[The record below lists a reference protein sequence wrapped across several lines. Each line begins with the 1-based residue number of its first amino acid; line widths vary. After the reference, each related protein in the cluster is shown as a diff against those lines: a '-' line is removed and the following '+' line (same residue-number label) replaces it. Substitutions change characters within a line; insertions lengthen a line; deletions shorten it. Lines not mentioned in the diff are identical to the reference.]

1 MRNRHNLPQR
11 AVRNATRKRF
21 IYRWMR
27 GKLRLF
33 LTAQP
38 TDYELLQ
45 LVAQGNMRAYRELVG
60 RYLVMGV
67 KIAERMLG
75 NRQDAEDVMQEVC
88 VKMWRE
94 SPKWKPQAKFSTWL
108 YRVIINA
115 CIDRRRRFA
124 PVTTDA
130 FDEILDDRPLAEEV
144 LIKRQRAQSVKIA
157 LQLLPDRQRAAIT
170 LNYYEEM
177 SNQEAAEAM
186 GIALGAYQ
194 QLLFRARQSLK
205 AHLVEDLS
213 DEAAR
218 TGS

>member
-1 MRNRHNLPQR
+1 M
-11 AVRNATRKRF
+11 
-21 IYRWMR
+21 
-27 GKLRLF
+27 
-33 LTAQP
+33 TAQP